1 MELIIIFHITNYFHG
16 QFVETQG
23 VNDGVNHDLDM
34 ESGEFELYMVKK
46 TPFVMISINFQLK
59 I

>member
-46 TPFVMISINFQLK
+46 NTIRDDK
-59 I
+59 Y